1 MVENPGVEWNDV
13 LGVEDAK
20 RLLKE
25 AVVYPLKYPQLF
37 VGRFKPWRGILLYGP
52 PGTGEY
58 IFILI
63 KTYLYILCRYLKNY
77 ILIYFSMLI

>member
-1 MVENPGVEWNDV
+1 MEDPGVRWSDI

-20 RLLKE
+20 RLVKE

-52 PGTGEY
+52 PGTGEGQCQVDANNKQRSVG
-58 IFILI
+58 L
-63 KTYLYILCRYLKNY
+63 
-77 ILIYFSMLI
+77 

>member
-1 MVENPGVEWNDV
+1 MEDPGVHWSDI

-20 RLLKE
+20 RLVKE

-52 PGTGEY
+52 PGTGN
-58 IFILI
+58 L
-63 KTYLYILCRYLKNY
+63 
-77 ILIYFSMLI
+77 LIYYLNIPSRTYINFR